1 MAVTTQLLRHI
12 NAMRILR
19 LLRRGAVMS
28 RADIA
33 RELGLTRATVGNAM
47 TALLGSGLV
56 MEGVASQ
63 AGPRVGRPGVDVM
76 LDPAGAFSIG
86 VEIGMRSIS
95 VVVINLVST
104 VVAQRHDRIGDF
116 RDPDQLVGRILRT
129 VEELRGEADMPSDRI
144 SGVGVAIP
152 GLVDRDGVV
161 VNAPFLEWRRFPIR
175 DRLAAA
181 LPADWLV
188 RIQNDASAF
197 AAAERAAGLN
207 FESEDL
213 LLVLMTEGIGGALVR
228 EGRVV
233 GGGHGYAGEI
243 GHTIL
248 STGGRADTF
257 EMLAG
262 FPNFESVSPADKTV
276 AEAVA
281 AILAR
286 QTEPEI
292 AAMIDLW
299 GETLG
304 LGLANA
310 VHLLDPR
317 QIVLGGPL
325 SQLYPAA
332 EARVVAQL
340 DKLLIYGFA
349 RPPIRL
355 AAAGSDGVAI
365 GAATLVQD
373 TLFDLPPL
381 ENAVDSNPYS
391 AVQAQ

>member
-56 MEGVASQ
+56 MEGVTSQ
-63 AGPRVGRPGVDVM
+63 AGARVGRPGVDVM
-76 LDPAGAFSIG
+76 LDPGGAFSIG
-86 VEIGMRSIS
+86 VEIGMRSIT

-116 RDPDQLVGRILRT
+116 RDPDQLVHRILQI
-129 VEELRGEADMPSDRI
+129 VEELREEAGVPADRI

-152 GLVDRDGVV
+152 GLVDRDGTV

-181 LPADWLV
+181 LPPDWLV

-228 EGRVV
+228 EGKVV

-243 GHTIL
+243 GHTIVT
-248 STGGRADTF
+248 TGGRTDTF

-281 AILAR
+281 TIFAR
-286 QTEPEI
+286 RGEEPI

-310 VHLLDPR
+310 VHLFDPR

-325 SQLYPAA
+325 SKLYPAA
-332 EARVVAQL
+332 EARVVEQL

-381 ENAVDSNPYS
+381 ENVTDSNTYI
-391 AVQAQ
+391 AVPAS

>member
-19 LLRRGAVMS
+19 LLRRGAGMS

-47 TALLGSGLV
+47 VTLLGSGLV

-63 AGPRVGRPGVDVM
+63 AGARVGRPGVEVM
-76 LDPAGAFSIG
+76 LDPKGAFSIG

-95 VVVINLVST
+95 VVIIDLVSR
-104 VVAQRHDRIGDF
+104 VVAHRADRIGDF
-116 RDPDQLVGRILRT
+116 RDPDELVKRILQIVR
-129 VEELRGEADMPSDRI
+129 ELRAEAAVPADRI
-144 SGVGVAIP
+144 SGIGVAIP
-152 GLVDRDGVV
+152 GLVDKDGVV

-175 DRLAAA
+175 DGLAAA

-243 GHTIL
+243 GHTIV
-248 STGGRADTF
+248 TAGGQTDTF

-262 FPNFESVSPADKTV
+262 FAYFEKVSPADKTV

-286 QTEPEI
+286 RGEKEI
-292 AAMIDLW
+292 AAMLDLW
-299 GETLG
+299 GETLA

-325 SQLYPAA
+325 AQLYPAV
-332 EARVVAQL
+332 EKRVVELL
-340 DKLLIYGFA
+340 DKALIYGFA

-355 AAAGSDGVAI
+355 AAASADGAAI
-365 GAATLVQD
+365 GAATIVQD
-373 TLFDLPPL
+373 TIFDLPLL
-381 ENAVDSNPYS
+381 ENGGDSIPYTVMQGS
-391 AVQAQ
+391 